1 MEGTEGKD
9 MSGQEGG
16 MGRKTARVVATLV
29 FFALI
34 RPCFSALS
42 LVGLLLSCVRS
53 PIDMY
58 GVAGMNIWPM
68 FEMGLYSTFPPL
80 VASLLVLALRCI
92 PAAALAFLAYRYL
105 VRRSF
110 RQVCADCASHK
121 ARTWTLFAA
130 FAFFSIFSFNVRREG
145 VSYDDPRFASMPQG
159 VDWVSTGE
167 DMMPSWDHCDFA
179 TRLYRSSAPKSPE
192 ENFVVSPCGVAYG
205 LALMGSGSCGDTLR
219 EIRRAL
225 SMKDEWEG
233 DAEGA
238 QQDFCDVM
246 VFQRAVLRASSDDT
260 SRVET
265 ADAIWLA
272 PDVRL
277 TGPFDCAKSLVG
289 AEVLRGDAAASIKK
303 FAASKTHGLMPDF
316 SPAPADPETRMIA
329 VNAVSFKGEWKR
341 KFREIETYL
350 CPFQTPDGEVTVP
363 FMHSLMPAELCEC
376 DGARALRLPY
386 LNEKIEM
393 VFVLP
398 PEGQP
403 LSWLEGR
410 LGADFLGRLL
420 ASGQMKDE
428 VDVALP
434 RFEIENGI
442 SLKGALS
449 AMGMEKA
456 FSKVEADFSGVAK
469 EPLYVSDVL
478 QSTVL
483 RVDEAGTEAAAVTK
497 VRALAAAAG
506 MDDFCANRPFLFVLR
521 EKAHGVVMFIGRV
534 ASPRAR
540 HVVRRAG

>member
-1 MEGTEGKD
+1 MEKAGLGVDCSDWGKP
-9 MSGQEGG
+9 
-16 MGRKTARVVATLV
+16 MGRKTARIAAAVA
-29 FFALI
+29 FFALLA
-34 RPCFSALS
+34 PCRSMMSFLKW
-42 LVGLLLSCVRS
+42 LLLKVGGSGAVSTWLFVDER
-53 PIDMY
+53 
-58 GVAGMNIWPM
+58 
-68 FEMGLYSTFPPL
+68 LYS
-80 VASLLVLALRCI
+80 SLNPWLAALAVLALRCV
-92 PAAALAFLAYRYL
+92 PAFVLAVFACRYL
-105 VRRSF
+105 VRRSP
-110 RQVCADCASHK
+110 RQVFNDCAAHK
-121 ARTWTLFAA
+121 GLAYTLFAV
-130 FAFFSIFSFNVRREG
+130 FALFAVFSFSVTSTPVAADPELTSLRSDWMDDTGPVKR
-145 VSYDDPRFASMPQG
+145 VSAS
-159 VDWVSTGE
+159 WN
-167 DMMPSWDHCDFA
+167 HCDFA
-179 TRLYRSSAPKSPE
+179 ARLYCAAAPKAPG
-192 ENFVVSPCGVAYG
+192 ENFVVSPCGVASG

-246 VFQRAVLRASSDDT
+246 VFQRAVLRASSDDA

-272 PDVRL
+272 SDVRL

-289 AEVLRGDAAASIKK
+289 AEVLRDDAAVSIKK
-303 FAASKTHGLMPDF
+303 FAASKTQGLMPDF
-316 SPAPADPETRMIA
+316 SPAPVDPETRMIA

-350 CPFQTPDGEVTVP
+350 CPFKTPDGEVTVP

-376 DGARALRLPY
+376 DGVRALRLPY

-403 LSWLEGR
+403 LSSLEGR

-456 FSKVEADFSGVAK
+456 FSKVEADFSEAAK
-469 EPLYVSDVL
+469 EPLYVSDVW